1 MSTRILPVLGAIV
14 AALGILAFFVA
25 FTVYQTQQALVLQF
39 GEFKRAVDEPRLH
52 WKLPWQR
59 LKYYERRV
67 LDPDRKEYPPGRD
80 RGDISLFQ
88 GVRVGTLRGR

>member
-1 MSTRILPVLGAIV
+1 M
-14 AALGILAFFVA
+14 A

-39 GEFKRAVDEPRLH
+39 GEFKRAVDEPGLH

-67 LDPDRKEYPPGRD
+67 LDLDPSKSQVQLTDKKRINVDAY
-80 RGDISLFQ
+80 
-88 GVRVGTLRGR
+88 VRYRVNPHQ